1 MPTNNDFANTTSSS
15 SANSISSRNCF
26 RMKYG
31 KAFFEVDLA
40 ALPEH
45 IDHAKQLIGLVIDK
59 MKRRSRAI
67 LSHFP
72 NATDPTANSLRL
84 SRAIDEYL
92 KNLADRKK
100 SKSTLKAY
108 RSSLE
113 ILLAVAGDVPVAS
126 VDHMVI
132 GEFYKNLRWW
142 PQKAGSFKHLR
153 NLSPREVLEFGLT
166 QAKPQKIAPATEIRH
181 TAGLNAFFETM
192 LSIGQ
197 VPRNP
202 MTLAK
207 RDRAGQARLVVKS
220 RHPFE
225 QSDLHQIFNP
235 STFVPW
241 ASKYPHTW
249 WIPQIALF
257 TGARVEEIAQL
268 RADDIQMDNGAMC
281 FFLRPTSELEVEVDG
296 MRERTFKNIASMRVI
311 PIAQPLLDAG
321 LLTFIDEVKAAGLV
335 RLFPQLKAGI
345 DSVTGEL
352 NGTGYSNRH
361 IRQFGEYLRSNTD
374 IKKGVSTHCFRHLI
388 TTALDRSQVSDG
400 VIASITGHAPAK
412 SKFVHL
418 QGYKQQ
424 EPGHTLRPKQVAA
437 LATFDP
443 GVALPPYTPGQFEH
457 WLGASAKRYP

>member
-1 MPTNNDFANTTSSS
+1 MPTISDLANTTSSS
-15 SANSISSRNCF
+15 SANATSSRSCF

-31 KAFFEVDLA
+31 KAFFEIDLA

-45 IDHAKQLIGLVIDK
+45 IDHAKQLIGVVIDK
-59 MKRRSRAI
+59 MKRRSRALI
-67 LSHFP
+67 SSFP
-72 NATDPTANSLRL
+72 NTADPTANSLRL

-108 RSSLE
+108 RSTLE
-113 ILLAVAGDVPVAS
+113 ILLAVAGDIPVAS
-126 VDHMVI
+126 IDHMVV

-142 PQKAGSFKHLR
+142 PHKAGSFKHLKH
-153 NLSPREVLEFGLT
+153 LSPREVLDFGLA

-207 RDRAGQARLVVKS
+207 RDRTGQARLVVKS

-225 QSDLHQIFNP
+225 QSDLEQIFNP
-235 STFVPW
+235 STFAPW
-241 ASKYPHTW
+241 ASKFPHTW

-281 FFLRPTSELEVEVDG
+281 FFLWPTSELEVEIDG
-296 MRERTFKNIASMRVI
+296 MREKTFKNNASMRII

-345 DSVTGEL
+345 DNVTGEL
-352 NGTGYSNRH
+352 NGSGYSIRH

-374 IKKGVSTHCFRHLI
+374 IKKGASTHCFRHLI
-388 TTALDRSQVSDG
+388 TTALDRNQVSDS
-400 VIASITGHAPAK
+400 VIASITGHAPTK

-437 LATFDP
+437 LATFHP
-443 GVALPPYTPGQFEH
+443 GVALPRYTPGQFEH
-457 WLGASAKRYP
+457 CLGASAKRYP